1 MRKVAVALRK
11 TGRREGSMGSKGWLL
26 ETKLENRTDTL
37 NIWLRVFGAGLDEG
51 LVVEERVDACR
62 GAKWPVI

>member
-1 MRKVAVALRK
+1 
-11 TGRREGSMGSKGWLL
+11 MGSKGWLL

-62 GAKWPVI
+62 GAKVACDINVLCVCVCTALAW